1 MYYFFFHKTP
11 SMVLKRVIMILAA
24 SLEFNKKH
32 NSEIVERLSDNEEVP
47 QLIKKLPNLSEKNK
61 EAPLCYTY
69 SIKARAIIH
78 AHLSRIPLN
87 PDTLEEDRRY
97 IISKCP
103 YLIQEQVNCVNQL
116 IVLAYN
122 RRIQR
127 LPTIETI
134 ENCMKLCPMIVQGL
148 WEFKSPLLQLPY
160 INEDNLKYFL
170 NKKKSIKSLQQFAQ
184 LKGEER
190 RSILRN
196 LNDEEYDDVMKVLG
210 NMPYID
216 FQVKYE
222 GE

>member
-1 MYYFFFHKTP
+1 
-11 SMVLKRVIMILAA
+11 
-24 SLEFNKKH
+24 
-32 NSEIVERLSDNEEVP
+32 
-47 QLIKKLPNLSEKNK
+47 
-61 EAPLCYTY
+61 
-69 SIKARAIIH
+69 
-78 AHLSRIPLN
+78 
-87 PDTLEEDRRY
+87 
-97 IISKCP
+97 
-103 YLIQEQVNCVNQL
+103 
-116 IVLAYN
+116 
-122 RRIQR
+122 
-127 LPTIETI
+127 
-134 ENCMKLCPMIVQGL
+134 MKLCPMIVQGL